1 MPCKLPEPT
10 QLLTFAFCLLTFDLP
25 FALPFDLPFDL
36 PFVPGLLPSKRK
48 VPNLSLLC
56 ALCVFARFPLPA
68 PAQTFSASANL
79 DSTIEQAIHE
89 DRIPGAV
96 LFVGHAGQ
104 IVHRKAYGRRA
115 VVPHA
120 EPMTADTIFDCAS
133 LTKVIAT
140 TSSLMKLFEQG
151 KLRLDDRVT
160 EYLPEFQ
167 GGKSPITI
175 RNLMTHFS
183 GMRPDLDLKPAWSG
197 YETGIRMA
205 LADKPTAAPGA
216 RFVYSD
222 INFILLGEIVRRLS
236 GQTLDAFARRNIFEP
251 LGMTDSMFQPPA
263 SLHDRIAPTEPPLRG
278 VVHDPTARFMG
289 GVAGHAGLFST
300 AADLSRFC
308 EMMLGKGSRQG
319 VRIFSPLTVEK
330 FTTPQSPPDQ
340 PILRGFGW
348 DIDSPYSSN
357 RGELFPI
364 GSYGHTG
371 FTGTSVWIDPVS
383 QSYVILLTSS
393 LHPVHR
399 PPITSLRSRVATIA
413 AAALGIDSPGISI
426 TGYNETLSGA
436 GIHRQVDRN
445 AQVLT
450 GLDVLAEQNFAPL
463 KGKKIGLITNH
474 TGLDRDSR
482 RNLDRMLAAGVQ
494 VVSLLAP
501 EHGIF
506 GLEDRENV
514 DDSKDPATGLKI
526 WSLYKEKNRRPS
538 AEMLRGVDAL
548 VFDIQD
554 IGARFYTYLSSMA
567 YALEEA
573 AARKIPMYVLDR
585 PNPITGTH
593 VEGPILDRQNQS
605 FVGYFPMPIRH
616 GMTIG
621 ELALMF
627 NAENRLHADLHVIA
641 MKNWNRG
648 DWFDSTGLPWVD
660 QSPNMRSLTAAML
673 YPGIAMLEYS
683 KNYSVGRGTGAPFE
697 MIGADFI
704 HGRELAAYLN
714 ARQIPGVRAYPTR
727 FRPESGNLAKVTV
740 EGVRFL
746 VTSRESLDSV
756 RLGLEVAA
764 ALQTLYPGKI
774 SFETNLK
781 LIGNQAAIHS
791 LAAGDDPRSIQQN
804 FEAPLQD
811 FLKMREKYLLYR

>member
-1 MPCKLPEPT
+1 VLKIPASHYLY
-10 QLLTFAFCLLTFDLP
+10 
-25 FALPFDLPFDL
+25 
-36 PFVPGLLPSKRK
+36 
-48 VPNLSLLC
+48 LLC
-56 ALCVFARFPLPA
+56 ALPA
-68 PAQTFSASANL
+68 FAQTFSASPQL
-79 DSTIEQAIHE
+79 DAVIEQAIHD

-96 LFVGHAGQ
+96 LIVGHAGE

-115 VVPHA
+115 VAPQA
-120 EPMTADTIFDCAS
+120 EAMTVDTIFDCAS

-167 GGKSPITI
+167 GGKSAITI

-205 LADKPTAAPGA
+205 LIDKPTTPPGA

-222 INFILLGEIVRRLS
+222 INFLLLGEIVRRLS
-236 GQTLDAFARRNIFEP
+236 GETLDVFARRNIFEP
-251 LGMTDSMFQPPA
+251 LGMRDSMFLPPA
-263 SLHDRIAPTEPPLRG
+263 SVRDRIAPTEPPLRG

-289 GVAGHAGLFST
+289 GVAGDAGLFST
-300 AADLSRFC
+300 ADDLARFC

-330 FTTPQSPPDQ
+330 FTTPQTPPDQ
-340 PILRGFGW
+340 PILRGLGW

-383 QSYVILLTSS
+383 QSYVILLTNS

-413 AAALGIDSPGISI
+413 AAALGMDSQGISI

-436 GIHRQVDRN
+436 GIHREVERN

-450 GLDVLAEQNFAPL
+450 GLDVLAQQNFAPL

-474 TGLDRDSR
+474 TGLDRDGR
-482 RNLDRMLAAGVQ
+482 RNVDRMLAAGVE
-494 VVSLLAP
+494 VVALFAP

-506 GLEDRENV
+506 GAEDRENV
-514 DDSKDPATGLKI
+514 DDTKDPATGLKI
-526 WSLYKEKNRRPS
+526 WSLYKQKNRRPS

-554 IGARFYTYLSSMA
+554 IGARFYTYVTSMG

-573 AARKIPMYVLDR
+573 AARGIPMYVLDR
-585 PNPITGTH
+585 PNPITGTR
-593 VEGPILDRQNQS
+593 VEGPILDRQNES
-605 FVGYFPMPIRH
+605 MIGYFPMPIRH

-621 ELALMF
+621 ELARMF
-627 NAENRLHADLHVIA
+627 NGEKKLRADLRVIA

-648 DWFDSTGLPWVD
+648 DWFDSTAQRWVD
-660 QSPNMRSLTAAML
+660 PSPNMRSLTAAML
-673 YPGIAMLEYS
+673 YPGIAMLEAS
-683 KNYSVGRGTGAPFE
+683 KNYSVGRGTDAPFE
-697 MIGADFI
+697 VIGADFI

-714 ARQIPGVRAYPTR
+714 ARQIPGVRAYPIR
-727 FRPESGNLAKVTV
+727 FRPVSGNFAGVSV
-740 EGVRFL
+740 EGVRWQ
-746 VTSRESLDSV
+746 VTNRELLDAV

-764 ALQTLYPGKI
+764 ALQKLYPGKI
-774 SFETNLK
+774 SFETNRK
-781 LIGNQAAIHS
+781 LIGSEAVVNA
-791 LAAGDDPRSIQQN
+791 LAAGEDPRAIQQN
-804 FEAPLQD
+804 FEEPLQE
-811 FLKMREKYLLYR
+811 FLKIREEYLLYK

>member
-1 MPCKLPEPT
+1 VLKISASHSL
-10 QLLTFAFCLLTFDLP
+10 CLL
-25 FALPFDLPFDL
+25 FAIP
-36 PFVPGLLPSKRK
+36 
-48 VPNLSLLC
+48 
-56 ALCVFARFPLPA
+56 AFA
-68 PAQTFSASANL
+68 QSFSASPQL
-79 DSTIEQAIHE
+79 DAVIEQAIHD

-96 LFVGHAGQ
+96 LIVGHAGEV
-104 IVHRKAYGRRA
+104 VHRKAYGRRA
-115 VVPHA
+115 VVPHP
-120 EPMTADTIFDCAS
+120 EPMTVDTIFDCAS

-197 YETGIRMA
+197 YETGIHRA
-205 LADKPTAAPGA
+205 LIDKPTTPPGA

-222 INFILLGEIVRRLS
+222 INFLLLGEIVRRLS
-236 GQTLDAFARRNIFEP
+236 GQTLDVFAQRNIFEP
-251 LGMTDSMFQPPA
+251 LGMSDSMFLPPA
-263 SLHDRIAPTEPPLRG
+263 SLRDRIAPTEPPLRG
-278 VVHDPTARFMG
+278 VVHDPTARFLG
-289 GVAGHAGLFST
+289 GVAGDAGLFST
-300 AADLSRFC
+300 AADLARFC

-330 FTTPQSPPDQ
+330 FTTPQTPPDQ
-340 PILRGFGW
+340 PILRGLGW

-383 QSYVILLTSS
+383 QSYVILLTNS

-413 AAALGIDSPGISI
+413 AAALGMDSQGISI

-436 GIHRQVDRN
+436 GIHREVERN

-474 TGLDRDSR
+474 TGLDRDGK
-482 RNLDRMLAAGVQ
+482 RNVDRMLVAGVE
-494 VVSLLAP
+494 VVALFAP

-506 GLEDRENV
+506 GAEDRENV
-514 DDSKDPATGLKI
+514 DDTKDPATGLKI
-526 WSLYKEKNRRPS
+526 WSLYKEKNRRLS

-554 IGARFYTYLSSMA
+554 IGARFYTYVTSMG

-573 AARKIPMYVLDR
+573 AARGVPMYVLDR
-585 PNPITGTH
+585 PNPITGTR
-593 VEGPILDRQNQS
+593 VEGPILDRQNES
-605 FVGYFPMPIRH
+605 MIGYFPMPIRH

-621 ELALMF
+621 ELARMF
-627 NAENRLHADLHVIA
+627 NGEKNLRADLRVIA
-641 MKNWNRG
+641 MKNWSRG
-648 DWFDSTGLPWVD
+648 DWFDSTELHWVD
-660 QSPNMRSLTAAML
+660 PSPNMRSLTAAML
-673 YPGIAMLEYS
+673 YPGIAMLEAS
-683 KNYSVGRGTGAPFE
+683 KNYSVGRGTDAPFE
-697 MIGADFI
+697 VIGADFI

-714 ARQIPGVRAYPTR
+714 ARQIPGVRAYPIR
-727 FRPESGNLAKVTV
+727 FRPVSGNFAGASV
-740 EGVRFL
+740 EGVRWQ
-746 VTSRESLDSV
+746 VTNRESLDAV

-764 ALQTLYPGKI
+764 GLQKLYPGKI
-774 SFETNLK
+774 SFEASRK
-781 LIGNQAAIHS
+781 LIGSEAVVHA
-791 LAAGDDPRSIQQN
+791 LATGEDPRAIQQN
-804 FEAPLQD
+804 LEAALQE
-811 FLKMREKYLLYR
+811 FLKIREKYLLYR